1 MFKALDHL
9 SLTTYLEMN
18 TTNWPL
24 SRRLIAFHQGS
35 FSRQKLEEA
44 RREASSKWCKTWT
57 STLHLNN
64 VVIGQTAR
72 TEPGR
77 VCHWRK
83 SPDLIYFC
91 PWAYGLYAV
100 SEAAQPLTW
109 SAAPL
114 LPRHRGDPALVS
126 VPNLPSDTESSSNRD
141 LLISTN
147 FWDRTMDWEQ
157 PESERKK
164 PKGLN
169 TPGLFLYK
177 TTFSISALKLTHIPL
192 IPAGQCLRIESK
204 RRHKPGQGA
213 AVAHIQR
220 LPHSR

>member
-1 MFKALDHL
+1 MFKALDYL
-9 SLTTYLEMN
+9 SLTTHLEMN
-18 TTNWPL
+18 TTNWLLP
-24 SRRLIAFHQGS
+24 RRLIAFHQGS
-35 FSRQKLEEA
+35 SSRQKLEEA
-44 RREASSKWCKTWT
+44 GREASSKWCKTWT
-57 STLHLNN
+57 STLHLIN

-72 TEPGR
+72 TEPER
-77 VCHWRK
+77 VCHWPK

-109 SAAPL
+109 SGAPL

-126 VPNLPSDTESSSNRD
+126 VPNLPSGAESSSNRD
-141 LLISTN
+141 LLISIN
-147 FWDRTMDWEQ
+147 FWDRMMDWEQ

-192 IPAGQCLRIESK
+192 IPAG
-204 RRHKPGQGA
+204 
-213 AVAHIQR
+213 
-220 LPHSR
+220 